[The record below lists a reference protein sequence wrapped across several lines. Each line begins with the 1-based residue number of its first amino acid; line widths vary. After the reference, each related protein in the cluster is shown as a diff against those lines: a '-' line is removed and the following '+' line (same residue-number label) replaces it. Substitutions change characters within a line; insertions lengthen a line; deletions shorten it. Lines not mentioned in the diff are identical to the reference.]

1 MTTRRILVINPNSNR
16 TVTAGID
23 AAVASARRPGELD
36 IDCVTLDEAPFG
48 IETDEDIAAVVP
60 MVVHRISADCP
71 HYDAFV
77 IACYSD
83 PGLNESRTIC
93 KKPVFGIH
101 ESAVALSAS
110 FERRFGVLALGRE
123 SIQRHIAYVRS
134 IGMQEFHAG
143 ERPLDLSVDAAAN
156 DPESL
161 ARIVATGRELIDED
175 GAETLVLGCAG
186 MARHR
191 RAAQEQLGVPVI
203 DPVQAAVT
211 MAQQSFE
218 PLAEQVAT

>member
-1 MTTRRILVINPNSNR
+1 MTGKRILVINPNSNR

-23 AAVASARRPGELD
+23 AAVAGERRPGDVE
-36 IDCVTLDEAPFG
+36 IDCVTLDQAPFG
-48 IETDEDIAAVVP
+48 IETDEDVATVVP
-60 MVVHRISADCP
+60 MVVHLISAECP
-71 HYDAFV
+71 NYDAFV

-93 KKPVFGIH
+93 RKPVLGIH

-134 IGMQEFHAG
+134 IGMQQFHAG
-143 ERPLDLSVDAAAN
+143 ERPLNLSVDAVAN
-156 DPESL
+156 DPEAL
-161 ARIVATGRELIDED
+161 ARIVETGRELIDED
-175 GAETLVLGCAG
+175 GAETVVLGCAG

-191 RAAQEQLGVPVI
+191 RVAQEQLGVPVI

-211 MAQQSFE
+211 MAKQSF
-218 PLAEQVAT
+218 